1 MSRDHA
7 VSDCDRPLISIKRSE
22 KFNLQMSSNK
32 EFSGFIVHFLHQTFI
47 TPLGTRVNIFYFW
60 NTDSLYD
67 WLDDDL
73 YLLAA
78 VLHVLLL
85 PVVVRE
91 ERLARLG
98 QQEEHHEPCGQQTAA
113 DRRTLLETF
122 QSVRIQGVRGHKGVC
137 FKATFKGL
145 EVFET
150 LKTLRYFLGLFEAGK
165 TYSLNITP
173 IIEGTP
179 CICLSLYSHHITP
192 SGTVSLITT
201 KAVTRAMVSRI

>member
-1 MSRDHA
+1 MKLKSTRLRVRLRLLKYFIFKVYSFRYNFASEEYSTTAMYDSDGVKMSRDHA

-47 TPLGTRVNIFYFW
+47 TPLRTHVNIFDFW
-60 NTDSLYD
+60 NTDTLYD

-91 ERLARLG
+91 QRLARLG

-113 DRRTLLETF
+113 DKRRLLETW
-122 QSVRIQGVRGHKGVC
+122 QSDRVQGVGRSRGMC
-137 FKATFKGL
+137 FKATF
-145 EVFET
+145 
-150 LKTLRYFLGLFEAGK
+150 
-165 TYSLNITP
+165 
-173 IIEGTP
+173 
-179 CICLSLYSHHITP
+179 
-192 SGTVSLITT
+192 
-201 KAVTRAMVSRI
+201 

>member
-1 MSRDHA
+1 MSTHCKLRMCEHSGYRMFTHCKHTMFA
-7 VSDCDRPLISIKRSE
+7 QHHL
-22 KFNLQMSSNK
+22 

-47 TPLGTRVNIFYFW
+47 TPLWSRVNIFDFW
-60 NTDSLYD
+60 NTDTLYD

-150 LKTLRYFLGLFEAGK
+150 LKTLRYFFR
-165 TYSLNITP
+165 
-173 IIEGTP
+173 
-179 CICLSLYSHHITP
+179 LSKLVKHIY
-192 SGTVSLITT
+192 
-201 KAVTRAMVSRI
+201 